1 MVPRALARSVDSH
14 SPVESR
20 NDLMDTIHITMP
32 DGAIREVPLGTTAA
46 EIAQQISPRL
56 AKEALVARVAPIH
69 GPAAAAAS
77 ASRSSPAMT
86 AAAHS

>member
-1 MVPRALARSVDSH
+1 
-14 SPVESR
+14 
-20 NDLMDTIHITMP
+20 MDTIHITMP

-77 ASRSSPAMT
+77 AST
-86 AAAHS
+86 GAALKNLPTRRPKRG